1 MVDQQD
7 QRRRP
12 TRAPST
18 SDLLAGRY
26 VLEEK
31 VAVGGMAA
39 VWRAHDEVLAR
50 TVAVKILHEDLTRQP
65 AVRERFRR
73 EAIAAAKLVHPNIV
87 SLFDTGLDD
96 DDRVYLVIEYI
107 EGQTLADVLAD
118 EPLEVGEAARV
129 ALHVAQAL
137 HHAHERGIVHRDIKP
152 ANVLLS
158 RSRAVKVTDF
168 GIAKA
173 ADDPTLT
180 ATGRVMGT
188 AAYVAPEQLRGE
200 AVTGAADMYSL
211 GLLLFEALTGQRA
224 FRGDDPIAVAEA
236 RLHAGALQ
244 PRDLRADVPRGLD
257 EIVAHLTAVEV
268 EQRLADPLELVERLR
283 PYATLEHAPAPLPD
297 PVTGDDAEADLAS
310 EMRWLAP
317 VGGLLLLAAALVA
330 VGIFGGVTGTGDRVA
345 SLFAEEVT
353 PTAPPAAE
361 DVGPDDQATP
371 SRTEQPV
378 PLTGLT
384 AFDPQGDR
392 GERDRFLDNL
402 TDGAPST
409 VWATERYNTASFGNL
424 KDGVG
429 FYGDLG
435 GARTLTSVTLEV
447 PTGGFDVEIRV
458 AGRTSEELSGWP
470 VVAAMDQVEEGR
482 VTIPLESQPQARYLM
497 VWVTGNLQPFEGQF
511 RAEIGEVRV
520 QALAS

>member
-1 MVDQQD
+1 MVDQED
-7 QRRRP
+7 QRRHP
-12 TRAPST
+12 GRAPST

-50 TVAVKILHEDLTRQP
+50 TVAVKILHDDLTRQP

-87 SLFDTGLDD
+87 SLFDTGLDGEQ
-96 DDRVYLVIEYI
+96 VYLVIEYI
-107 EGQTLADVLAD
+107 EGDTLADVL
-118 EPLEVGEAARV
+118 EEGPMEVGEAARV
-129 ALHVAQAL
+129 AMHVAQAL
-137 HHAHERGIVHRDIKP
+137 GHAHDRGIIHRDIKP
-152 ANVLLS
+152 ANVLLAS
-158 RSRAVKVTDF
+158 NRAVKVTDF

-200 AVTGAADMYSL
+200 QVTGAADLYSL
-211 GLLLFEALTGQRA
+211 GLVLFESLTGQRA
-224 FRGDDPIAVAEA
+224 FQGDDPIAVAEA
-236 RLHAGALQ
+236 RLAAGPLQ
-244 PRDLRADVPRGLD
+244 PRDLRADVPRALD
-257 EIVAHLTAVEV
+257 DLVAELTAVDPAE
-268 EQRLADPLELVERLR
+268 RLADPVTLVERLR
-283 PYATLEHAPAPLPD
+283 PHAVSPLDGPAPLPAGVEEE
-297 PVTGDDAEADLAS
+297 PEDLR
-310 EMRWLAP
+310 EEIRWLWP
-317 VGGLLLLAAALVA
+317 VAGLMVLAAALVA
-330 VGIFGGVTGTGDRVA
+330 VGIFGGVTETGDRVA

-353 PTAPPAAE
+353 PTAAPPPE
-361 DVGPDDQATP
+361 QDPDDEEDDAEA
-371 SRTEQPV
+371 SQPV
-378 PLTGLT
+378 PLIGLT

-392 GERDRFLDNL
+392 GERDRFLENL

-409 VWATERYNTASFGNL
+409 IWATERYNTASFGNL

-435 GARTLTSVTLEV
+435 GARTLTSVTLSV

-458 AGRTSEELSGWP
+458 AGRVSEELDAWP
-470 VVAAMDQVEEGR
+470 VVASAEEVAEGQVR
-482 VTIPLESQPQARYLM
+482 LDLDDQPQARYLM

-520 QALAS
+520 EALAS